1 MEDKEKYL
9 VPEVDIVVLSADP
22 IIDSADPL
30 KGPFIGN
37 NPDNG

>member
-22 IIDSADPL
+22 IIDSDPL
-30 KGPFIGN
+30 GGPFIGN
-37 NPDNG
+37 NSDNG